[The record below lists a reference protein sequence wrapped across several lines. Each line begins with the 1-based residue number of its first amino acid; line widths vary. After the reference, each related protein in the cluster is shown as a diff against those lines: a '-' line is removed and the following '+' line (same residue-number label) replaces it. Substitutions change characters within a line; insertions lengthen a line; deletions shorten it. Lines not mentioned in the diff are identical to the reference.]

1 MKLKI
6 HKDVVKEYPHLR
18 IGVVVA
24 NDVENKP
31 EGSEVEELKRS
42 AERRLRS
49 GKWGIEN
56 ILEHPYIAAW
66 RETYRSFG
74 VKPKDYMPTA
84 ESIIRRVLKGNS
96 LPKIST
102 VVDAYLAVELD
113 HFLPIGGYDLDLV
126 DGDILL
132 RFSDGG
138 ENFTPLGGGHK
149 ATKAGEV
156 VYSDD
161 SRVLTVRW
169 NYLDSDETKITL
181 DTKNFVLCIEAAD
194 PAIPDG
200 ALESAT
206 SALHNALQLVCP
218 GRYSSFVANVQNA
231 QEWDLQ

>member
-84 ESIIRRVLKGNS
+84 ESIIRRVLRA
-96 LPKIST
+96 PVAQDST
-102 VVDAYLAVELD
+102 VAILLLNWII
-113 HFLPIGGYDLDLV
+113 FCRLV
-126 DGDILL
+126 DMI
-132 RFSDGG
+132 
-138 ENFTPLGGGHK
+138 
-149 ATKAGEV
+149 
-156 VYSDD
+156 
-161 SRVLTVRW
+161 W
-169 NYLDSDETKITL
+169 I
-181 DTKNFVLCIEAAD
+181 
-194 PAIPDG
+194 
-200 ALESAT
+200 
-206 SALHNALQLVCP
+206 
-218 GRYSSFVANVQNA
+218 
-231 QEWDLQ
+231 

>member
-6 HKDVVKEYPHLR
+6 HEDVVGKYPHLR

-24 NDVENKP
+24 HNVENKP
-31 EGSEVEELKRS
+31 ESSEVEELKRS
-42 AERRLRS
+42 AESRLRN

-56 ILEHPYIAAW
+56 ILEHPYITAW

-74 VKPKDYMPTA
+74 VKPKEYMPTA
-84 ESIIRRVLKGNS
+84 ESIIRRVLKGNP

-138 ENFTPLGGGHK
+138 ESFTPLGGGHK
-149 ATKAGEV
+149 ETKAGEV
-156 VYSDD
+156 VYGDA

-181 DTKNFVLCIEAAD
+181 DTKSFVLCIEAAD
-194 PAIPDG
+194 PAIPDS
-200 ALESAT
+200 ALEDATKALFSTLQSA
-206 SALHNALQLVCP
+206 CP
-218 GRYSSFVANVQNA
+218 GQYSSFVANVQNA
-231 QEWDLQ
+231 QEWDL